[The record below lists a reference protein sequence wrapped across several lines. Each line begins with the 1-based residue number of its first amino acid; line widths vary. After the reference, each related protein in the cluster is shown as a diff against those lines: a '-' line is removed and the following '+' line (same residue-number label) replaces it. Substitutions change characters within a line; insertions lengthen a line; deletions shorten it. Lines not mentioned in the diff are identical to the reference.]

1 LTYFPLRKPLA
12 LDAIKITLFLYGAP
26 ENRRITMLLMYPEP
40 VGRGGAGQ
48 GDSQPGGG
56 VATGRQENSD

>member
-1 LTYFPLRKPLA
+1 VPT
-12 LDAIKITLFLYGAP
+12 AP